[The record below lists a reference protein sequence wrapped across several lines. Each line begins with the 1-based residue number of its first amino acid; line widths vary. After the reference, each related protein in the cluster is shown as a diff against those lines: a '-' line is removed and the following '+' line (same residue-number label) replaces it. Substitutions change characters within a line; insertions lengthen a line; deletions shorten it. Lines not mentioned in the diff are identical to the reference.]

1 MVQFSTHTVY
11 SGVKMQNSSSKTG
24 RGVTVNGTVS
34 TLKRPPRS
42 KISSNRQERGSCSS
56 TASCPVFSGCQSDL
70 DEDPPSRC
78 PSSLSSPTLHGSV
91 STSGVAV
98 KSSLSSRQGSVSSLK
113 SFPTSST
120 LQSSN
125 FSLCSSSPSLRS
137 SSSSHRSSSE
147 DDSWDT
153 NSWSSG
159 ATCLLRSSIK
169 QHSEEVFRVRA
180 GSGCRPEGTSDSETG
195 YQNSD
200 SCQDSVLGLESH
212 EGVERI
218 AVGRRDSSHS
228 LTSSQGT
235 SVVSTIS
242 TDLKQKI
249 EEKLKF
255 SQFLDEVTCRVLD
268 PECLEA
274 FGAFHQKETPQT
286 PTSTTHSDT
295 VSPWLSS
302 IRDSLSNG
310 NEINGAASV
319 CQWPKCLPSCKIL
332 DANEILRRTQEESA
346 FIETSGRTYLET
358 DIDRVRREDEINS
371 THARERELEKRCSQ
385 ESSCRTL
392 DRKKSSSPVLNC
404 SDGAPRPPYRSTSLP
419 RPVSSNTVCDEDT
432 HGSSCL
438 LDQKEDLRKRL
449 TLTTRKLQLLENEF
463 ASTRQYLETELRRAQ
478 DELEKFTE
486 KLRRIQSSYAA
497 LQRINQDLEDK
508 IQRTMEHH
516 EEEKRALSREI
527 VVLKNHLMEAK
538 ITIQKLREDNDLYRK
553 DCNLAAQLLQ
563 CGKSPY
569 RVHKLSEL
577 PIDFQERVNCHME
590 KQDHGR
596 NIALRNYHSD
606 AVPTAI
612 IGKVLEKPEPVRS
625 CPVTRSPTPQTH
637 DAEHLSR
644 SGTSDKLQR
653 RVIYKTSDL
662 YCSDT
667 ALYCPTDER
676 RRDRWPERRQSVDVH
691 ARETD
696 QIRGENSTDSNP
708 EDEGF
713 YLNFLPHEEPF
724 HGFTLPASSSYSS
737 FSAASEEKAHV
748 SSFMDWRERKNSSS
762 YEKDSLGFPKSLSF
776 QQVAHSSQNGGS
788 PGYYSELYHIPHLSP
803 SSGVHGDGRGIV
815 DVTEDDL
822 TGRWRQRSVED
833 VNSFPFG
840 RVSPFSLSE
849 QHFVVGPSKIKPFS
863 SFQERDDVFHTRKL
877 DPCFSA
883 SAGSSPV
890 QNPKSRSLNL
900 LKTDRGLMLC
910 SKDGGQRSKSS
921 CFMSVKEQQNTT
933 DGLKKGYESLNSS
946 VESLH
951 QSLKAS
957 GVQHHTKDLPSL
969 KKTQYQKSGNTGLS
983 RKDSLT
989 KAQLY
994 GTLLN

>member
-1 MVQFSTHTVY
+1 
-11 SGVKMQNSSSKTG
+11 MQNGSSKTG
-24 RGVTVNGTVS
+24 RGVTVNGTLS
-34 TLKRPPRS
+34 TLKRPLRP
-42 KISSNRQERGSCSS
+42 KISSIRQERGSCSS

-70 DEDPPSRC
+70 DEDPLSRC
-78 PSSLSSPTLHGSV
+78 PSSLSSPSLHGSV
-91 STSGVAV
+91 STSAAAV
-98 KSSLSSRQGSVSSLK
+98 KSSLSSRQGSLSSLK

-180 GSGCRPEGTSDSETG
+180 GSGCRPEGMSDSETG
-195 YQNSD
+195 YRNSD
-200 SCQDSVLGLESH
+200 SCQDSVLGFESH
-212 EGVERI
+212 EGAERV
-218 AVGRRDSSHS
+218 AVGRRDSSQS

-235 SVVSTIS
+235 SVASTTS

-255 SQFLDEVTCRVLD
+255 SQFLNEVTCRVLD

-274 FGAFHQKETPQT
+274 FGAVRQKDTPQS
-286 PTSTTHSDT
+286 PTSTSHSVT

-310 NEINGAASV
+310 HEINGPASV
-319 CQWPKCLPSCKIL
+319 CQWAKCLPSCKIL

-358 DIDRVRREDEINS
+358 DIDQVRREDEINS
-371 THARERELEKRCSQ
+371 THTRERQLDKRCSQ
-385 ESSCRTL
+385 EASRRTL
-392 DRKKSSSPVLNC
+392 DRKKSSSPVSNC

-419 RPVSSNTVCDEDT
+419 RPVSSNTMNRAVCDVDT
-432 HGSSCL
+432 HGSSSP
-438 LDQKEDLRKRL
+438 LDQKEDLRKHL
-449 TLTTRKLQLLENEF
+449 TLTTRKLQWLENEF
-463 ASTRQYLETELRRAQ
+463 ESTRQYLETELRQAQ

-497 LQRINQDLEDK
+497 LQRINQDLEEK
-508 IQRTMEHH
+508 IQRTTEHH
-516 EEEKRALSREI
+516 EQEKRALSREI
-527 VVLKNHLMEAK
+527 IVLNNHLMEAK

-563 CGKSPY
+563 CGKSPF
-569 RVHKLSEL
+569 RAHKLSEL
-577 PIDFQERVNCHME
+577 PIDFQERVSSHME
-590 KQDHGR
+590 KQGHRR
-596 NIALRNYHSD
+596 NIAQRNYHSE

-625 CPVTRSPTPQTH
+625 CPVTHSPTPQTH
-637 DAEHLSR
+637 DAERLSHG
-644 SGTSDKLQR
+644 GTTDKLQR
-653 RVIYKTSDL
+653 RVTCKTSDL

-676 RRDRWPERRQSVDVH
+676 QRDRWHERRQSVDVH
-691 ARETD
+691 ARDTD
-696 QIRGENSTDSNP
+696 RIRGENSTDSNP

-724 HGFTLPASSSYSS
+724 HGFTLPASSSNSS
-737 FSAASEEKAHV
+737 FSAASEEKAHA
-748 SSFMDWRERKNSSS
+748 SSYMDWRERKNSSS
-762 YEKDSLGFPKSLSF
+762 YEKDGPGFPKSISF

-788 PGYYSELYHIPHLSP
+788 PGYYGELYHIPHLSP

-815 DVTEDDL
+815 GITEDNL

-833 VNSFPFG
+833 VNSLPFG

-849 QHFVVGPSKIKPFS
+849 QHFAAGPSKIKPFS
-863 SFQERDDVFHTRKL
+863 SFQERDDVFHTRMP
-877 DPCFSA
+877 DQSFSA
-883 SAGSSPV
+883 SARSSPV

-900 LKTDRGLMLC
+900 LKTDRGLMLS

-921 CFMSVKEQQNTT
+921 CFMSVKGQQNTT
-933 DGLKKGYESLNSS
+933 DGLRKDYESLNSS
-946 VESLH
+946 VESYH

-957 GVQHHTKDLPSL
+957 VVQHHTKDLQSL
-969 KKTQYQKSGNTGLS
+969 KKTLQYQTSGNTGLS